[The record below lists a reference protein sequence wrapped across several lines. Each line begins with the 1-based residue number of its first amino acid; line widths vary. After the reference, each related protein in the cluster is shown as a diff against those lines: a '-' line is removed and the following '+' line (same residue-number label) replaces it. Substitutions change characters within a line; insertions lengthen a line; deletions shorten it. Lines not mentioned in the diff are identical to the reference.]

1 MGEVTRAK
9 RPSSFRPQA
18 KHWRDELHTIKVKK
32 DELLAKLVA
41 NRATHRAIFLDA
53 QTGFREVVIHE
64 LDRRLKDARA
74 GRAINIVFTMPAPVD
89 QTGEY
94 DRAIKMLEMSVDDV
108 IELDED
114 QFSNFVLDEWRWK
127 QQVHA
132 TNSMYT
138 TGRH

>member
-1 MGEVTRAK
+1 V
-9 RPSSFRPQA
+9 
-18 KHWRDELHTIKVKK
+18 HTIKVKK
-32 DELLAKLVA
+32 DELLGKLVA
-41 NRATHRAIFLDA
+41 NRATHWAIFLDA

-74 GRAINIVFTMPAPVD
+74 GRIINIVFAMPAPVD

-94 DRAIKMLEMSVDDV
+94 DRAIRMLEMSVDDI

-114 QFSNFVLDEWRWK
+114 DFSHFVLDEWHWK

-138 TGRH
+138 TRRP